1 MHIITFLNFIHHI
14 ITYISSCMVHLCS
27 FYAQFILNL
36 LSFLILH
43 MGPLL
48 VCMYRARDY
57 GVVGAAKPFPTQTI
71 VQPDLTRVGTTQA
84 TCSPS
89 YFSSCRVI
97 LDLIILIRFREHAS
111 CFNHHNIAFIN
122 NIP

>member
-1 MHIITFLNFIHHI
+1 
-14 ITYISSCMVHLCS
+14 MVHLCS
-27 FYAQFILNL
+27 IYAQFILNL

-84 TCSPS
+84 IARHLSFHHVVS
-89 YFSSCRVI
+89 YLI
-97 LDLIILIRFREHAS
+97 L
-111 CFNHHNIAFIN
+111 
-122 NIP
+122 